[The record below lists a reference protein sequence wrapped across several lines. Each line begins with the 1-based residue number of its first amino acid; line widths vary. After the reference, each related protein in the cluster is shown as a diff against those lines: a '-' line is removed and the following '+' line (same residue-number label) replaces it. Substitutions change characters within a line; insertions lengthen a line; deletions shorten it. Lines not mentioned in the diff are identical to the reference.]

1 MAHIKKKKS
10 KELPPV
16 STASLPDIVFMLLFF
31 FMVTTTMR
39 EVDLK
44 VDLSKPTATEMQKL
58 ERKTLVTYMYVG
70 PPKEKYQ
77 GKFGTEARVQ
87 LNDAFAQ
94 LSDIQPWVVVERE
107 KINEAEQNQMTV
119 SIKADKKTKMG
130 LIGDIK
136 LELRKAQALKINYSA
151 NPAGSKELLY
161 SSTNY

>member
-44 VDLSKPTATEMQKL
+44 VELSKPTATEMQKL

-70 PPKEKYQ
+70 PPTKKYK
-77 GKFGTEARVQ
+77 GKFGTEAKIQ

-94 LSDIQPWVVVERE
+94 LTDIQPWVVIERE

>member
-44 VDLSKPTATEMQKL
+44 VELSKPTATEMQKL

-77 GKFGTEARVQ
+77 GKFGTEARIQ

-94 LSDIQPWVVVERE
+94 LTDIQPWVVVERE

>member
-44 VDLSKPTATEMQKL
+44 VELSKPTATEMQKL

-70 PPKEKYQ
+70 PPKEKYA

>member
-1 MAHIKKKKS
+1 MSKFKKKKGG
-10 KELPPV
+10 ELPAI

-44 VDLSKPTATEMQKL
+44 VELSKPTATEMQKL

-77 GKFGTEARVQ
+77 GKFGSEARVQ

-94 LSDIQPWVVVERE
+94 LSDIQPWVVIERE

>member
-1 MAHIKKKKS
+1 MSKFKKKK
-10 KELPPV
+10 KGMPAV
-16 STASLPDIVFMLLFF
+16 NTASLPDIVFMLLFF

>member
-44 VDLSKPTATEMQKL
+44 VELSKPTATEMQKL
-58 ERKTLVTYMYVG
+58 ERRTLVTYMYVG

-77 GKFGTEARVQ
+77 GKFGSEARVQ

-94 LSDIQPWVVVERE
+94 LSDIQPWVVIERE

-161 SSTNY
+161 SSTNF

>member
-58 ERKTLVTYMYVG
+58 ERKTLVTYIYVG

>member
-1 MAHIKKKKS
+1 
-10 KELPPV
+10 
-16 STASLPDIVFMLLFF
+16 
-31 FMVTTTMR
+31 
-39 EVDLK
+39 
-44 VDLSKPTATEMQKL
+44 MQKL
-58 ERKTLVTYMYVG
+58 ERRTLVTYMYVG

>member
-1 MAHIKKKKS
+1 MPIRKKGT
-10 KELPPV
+10 KETTAI
-16 STASLPDIVFMLLFF
+16 STASLPDIIFILLFF

-44 VDLSKPTATEMQKL
+44 VELSKPTATEMQKL

-77 GKFGTEARVQ
+77 GKFGSEARVQ

-94 LSDIQPWVVVERE
+94 LSDIQPWVVIERE